1 MLDNIGKTIA
11 DLDQKVNA
19 FTKNE
24 DLLIE
29 KKSNIPAFNTKLI
42 VYFVIPIILLVIF
55 MFSKPS
61 FIMKDE
67 IVDNVVISSKI
78 DFIKMTIII
87 IIISLPSNF
96 FIHKKFIK
104 E

>member
-11 DLDQKVNA
+11 ELDQKVNA

-24 DLLIE
+24 VLLIE

-42 VYFVIPIILLVIF
+42 VYFVIPIILLVVFI
-55 MFSKPS
+55 FSKPT

-67 IVDNVVISSKI
+67 IVDSVVISSKI
-78 DFIKMTIII
+78 DFVKMTIII

>member
-78 DFIKMTIII
+78 DFVKMTIII

>member
-29 KKSNIPAFNTKLI
+29 KKSNIPVFNTKLI
-42 VYFVIPIILLVIF
+42 VYFVTPIILLVIF

-67 IVDNVVISSKI
+67 IVDNVVISSKF
-78 DFIKMTIII
+78 DFVKMTIII
-87 IIISLPSNF
+87 IIISIPSNF